1 MEKILITILIGIFS
15 ISCSS
20 LQYIDY
26 EYEEDNIEKID
37 SISNSSQITD
47 TLTNIKTKQKCSSNG
62 TLYIMYNGRTY
73 DISGR
78 LIY

>member
-1 MEKILITILIGIFS
+1 MKKILIAILIGIFS

-20 LQYIDY
+20 LQYV